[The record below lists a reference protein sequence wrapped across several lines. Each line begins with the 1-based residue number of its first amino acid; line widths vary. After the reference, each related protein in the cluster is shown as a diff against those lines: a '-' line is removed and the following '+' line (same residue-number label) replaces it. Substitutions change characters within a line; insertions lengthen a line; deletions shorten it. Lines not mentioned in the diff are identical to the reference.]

1 LKSKTIWELDRLPPL
16 LTVPQII
23 ALRHCHT
30 ATIRRARA
38 AGRLK
43 AVKVNERV
51 YLYQRDSV
59 LAWLGMPFSKGAVA
73 NSRKKKAA
81 TGQATEAAQAAAR
94 ALEGS
99 NT

>member
-1 LKSKTIWELDRLPPL
+1 MKSKTIWELDRLPPL

-38 AGRLK
+38 AGLLK

-59 LAWLGMPFSKGAVA
+59 LAWLGMPFGAGSVGH
-73 NSRKKKAA
+73 RKKKAETA
-81 TGQATEAAQAAAR
+81 KS
-94 ALEGS
+94 LEE
-99 NT
+99 TP

>member
-16 LTVPQII
+16 LTVPQIL

-51 YLYQRDSV
+51 YLYERASV
-59 LAWLGMPFSKGAVA
+59 LAWLEMPVNKGAIKA
-73 NSRKKKAA
+73 RKK
-81 TGQATEAAQAAAR
+81 EAAQC
-94 ALEGS
+94 
-99 NT
+99 